1 MEIIMQTIRIIDYE
15 NNKVVNRDIPD
26 AFSDYVRQLI
36 AYVDSNT
43 SIRGYRTRSIN
54 TEVISC
60 VLDIVKNQIDEDLMT
75 DRMNFIAQRLLLKE
89 REAQKT
95 ISNMDTNV
103 QKGSLIQ
110 ALLYDEDKDSSMY
123 LLAKVE
129 HTVLWM
135 IQILVLNLVS
145 QKIQRKYGNL
155 VFLILRILTRI
166 CLLQKY
172 IQIQQQ
178 NIGMIVFLNWSKC
191 LVMKLILKKHLGQ

>member
-43 SIRGYRTRSIN
+43 SIREYRTRSIN

-60 VLDIVKNQIDEDLMT
+60 VLDIVRNQIDEDLMT

-95 ISNMDTNV
+95 ISNMDTKRKNLKLTKKSKDIYAMLTIAWFHNGAEINIKSSYIFNKTGLSCTFYPTDGK
-103 QKGSLIQ
+103 KG
-110 ALLYDEDKDSSMY
+110 KKM
-123 LLAKVE
+123 KK
-129 HTVLWM
+129 T
-135 IQILVLNLVS
+135 
-145 QKIQRKYGNL
+145 KIMEYF
-155 VFLILRILTRI
+155 VF
-166 CLLQKY
+166 
-172 IQIQQQ
+172 
-178 NIGMIVFLNWSKC
+178 
-191 LVMKLILKKHLGQ
+191 